1 MTDTIIVELSEKS
14 VEKVAEKILAKIS
27 LLQPLEKEK
36 PAAGDVVQQT
46 FRGAREASA
55 YLRISTG
62 TFQALKNEGKIKQS
76 YTVGSTCFYR
86 AKDLDKQVS
95 NLYEK

>member
-14 VEKVAEKILAKIS
+14 
-27 LLQPLEKEK
+27 
-36 PAAGDVVQQT
+36 
-46 FRGAREASA
+46 EASA

-62 TFQALKNEGKIKQS
+62 TFQALKNEGKIKPS